1 MQAIDIYDINGHHVD
16 QCEAWQLEKLLPM
29 FVVLFGAVTWRVRS
43 EQPAEA
49 QEFGEWLLSI

>member
-1 MQAIDIYDINGHHVD
+1 MAIDIYDINGRHVD

-29 FVVLFGAVTWRVRS
+29 FVVLFGDVAWRVRS